1 MTLTPGKIWPGTP
14 IRLTNAY
21 TDDAGD
27 YVDPATVT
35 IKVRSPAGLESSYV
49 YGTDD
54 EIGRSSAGNYYADI
68 TPTEGGRW
76 FYRWITTGTGTTIA
90 NEGDFIAQRSPFV
103 DDLEPNYYRR

>member
-35 IKVRSPAGLESSYV
+35 IKTMDPFGREASYV
-49 YGTDD
+49 YGTNA
-54 EIGRSSAGNYYADI
+54 EMGRTASGRYYADI
-68 TPTEGGRW
+68 TPDRGGLW
-76 FYRWITTGTGTTIA
+76 HYRWIATGTGTTIT
-90 NEGDFIAQRSPFV
+90 NEGTVQVQYSPFV
-103 DDLEPNYYRR
+103 DGYLTSDYT